1 MLETLDALEKS
12 PEKNA
17 NNRNAAQYL
26 KSKIGSAQWLISAL
40 EQREYS
46 LTRTIETIVALQ
58 EAFFLSGNI
67 KTLRPMILKDIAE
80 RVGLD
85 ISTISRVTSTRYVQ
99 TDFGI
104 LPLKELF
111 TEGVITDDGRV
122 VSNRAVQETIVEI
135 IENEDK
141 TEPFNDQQITHLLS
155 EKGYSIARRT
165 VAKYRENLN
174 IPPAQMRRGLL

>member
-17 NNRNAAQYL
+17 KNRSAAQYL

-99 TDFGI
+99 TNFGI

-111 TEGVITDDGRV
+111 TEGVITDDGKV

-141 TEPFNDQQITHLLS
+141 TDPFNDQQITQLLS

-174 IPPAQMRRGLL
+174 IPPAQMRRGLV